1 MDVIYVKKID
11 FFLIIIIKAPISIKT
26 VQMFLPMR
34 LSSNLKLRCHNS
46 AHAVHVLKRNWQCR
60 ARPSFVCTISSS
72 FTPQSIEM
80 D

>member
-1 MDVIYVKKID
+1 MYVKKID

-26 VQMFLPMR
+26 VQMFLLMP

-60 ARPSFVCTISSS
+60 ASFMYTISSS
-72 FTPQSIEM
+72 FIPQSIEM